1 MPGLTLRKETGTL
14 PVPALHA
21 EPFAE
26 AHQAGPRR
34 GVDARRKD
42 GYGSLRCLSGAKR
55 NATSRKGSGHR
66 RPAENE
72 ARKGA
77 GMLRVFSAEEIHA
90 ALDYPRLI
98 AALKAAF
105 ATART
110 ESPVRQRYEVGP
122 PGTPAHLLT
131 MPAWRRGEVMGV
143 KLVNVFP
150 GNAALGRGA
159 VHGIYVLFDGATGVP
174 KAILDGDAL
183 TNRRTAAASALA
195 SRFLSRPDSRTLL
208 VAGTGHLAFRLAAA
222 HGTVRSLSRVLVW
235 GRSAEKAVALAARLA
250 AAGVPARPAT
260 DLSAAASEADIIT
273 CATTSTVPLVLGADV
288 RAGTHVDLV
297 GAFTP
302 AMRESDDALIAKSAV
317 YVDTR
322 AGALAEA
329 GDLLQPI
336 AAGAFAAD
344 RVRADLYDLCA
355 GRASGRGTAQEITVF
370 KSVGAAI
377 EDLAAA
383 VLVAGD

>member
-1 MPGLTLRKETGTL
+1 MS
-14 PVPALHA
+14 A
-21 EPFAE
+21 EP
-26 AHQAGPRR
+26 G
-34 GVDARRKD
+34 G
-42 GYGSLRCLSGAKR
+42 
-55 NATSRKGSGHR
+55 N
-66 RPAENE
+66 
-72 ARKGA
+72 A

-90 ALDYPRLI
+90 ALPYPRLI
-98 AALKAAF
+98 AALEAAF
-105 ATART
+105 AEART

-122 PGTPAHLLT
+122 PGAPAHLLT
-131 MPAWRRGEVMGV
+131 MPAWQRGAVMGV

-150 GNAALGRGA
+150 GNAAHGLGA
-159 VHGIYVLFDGATGVP
+159 VNGIYVLFDATTGVP

-195 SRFLSRPDSRTLL
+195 SRFLSRADSATLL
-208 VAGTGHLAFRLAAA
+208 VVGTGHLAFYLAAA
-222 HGTVRSLSRVLVW
+222 HCAVRPITRVLVW
-235 GRSAEKAVALAARLA
+235 GRSAAKAAALAARLVASGLPASPAADLAGA
-250 AAGVPARPAT
+250 AAQ
-260 DLSAAASEADIIT
+260 ADIIS

-288 RAGTHVDLV
+288 RDGTHVDLV

-302 AMRESDDALIAKSAV
+302 AMRESDDALVAASAV

-344 RVRADLYDLCA
+344 RVRGDLYDLCA
-355 GRASGRGTAQEITVF
+355 GRAAGRGDAQEITLF

-377 EDLAAA
+377 EDLTAAT
-383 VLVAGD
+383 LVAGGGAPA